1 MEKGTVKILG
11 ECLHTCR
18 KYLSDKAERNKLRY
32 FTLISAS
39 EEQPF
44 KVGDEVLIKYML
56 GMLFDQCIVWY
67 LQ

>member
-18 KYLSDKAERNKLRY
+18 KYLSDKAERNKLRS
-32 FTLISAS
+32 FTLTSAS

-44 KVGDEVLIKYML
+44 KVGDEVLILSKDKIHV
-56 GMLFDQCIVWY
+56 GDGV
-67 LQ
+67 